1 MNKGI
6 RLVIGT
12 TALAAGILLQAESVF
27 AQLPPWAQQDRRN
40 YRPQQQQ
47 RQPQA
52 QQQQQ
57 QQRPQQQQQPK
68 AKPEPIQN
76 VQERAA

>member
-40 YRPQQQQ
+40 YRPQQQSPQQ

-52 QQQQQ
+52 
-57 QQRPQQQQQPK
+57 
-68 AKPEPIQN
+68 
-76 VQERAA
+76 